1 MKKYLVCTLL
11 VIGLFC
17 HSFLHGQQAN
27 TIRFHNRDF
36 KVKRPAANSFGSRTL
51 ASITFTRQSQIDSFH
66 ITNPTDTSFQDVII
80 DGTNANPAITRLDSL
95 KYIRE
100 ITGQLNVSHTNVTN
114 LDGLTGLRRI
124 GWILWLD
131 GNYMLNTI
139 KPPNITYINGL
150 LLNELPLIN
159 TFSGFLNGL
168 TNTRFDYFWLFNN
181 VPITDFNGLQG
192 IDSINHVGVFGLPNF
207 QSFTGID
214 GFHYCE
220 SIDLFGCGQLNDVTA
235 FSNITQLPY
244 GSLNISYN
252 GNLTSLDG
260 LQNINYVAGV
270 LTIQGTNYSSLSSAG
285 LNPNLSIGWIF
296 NSDTLTI
303 NDNPN
308 LSVCNWPPLCNY
320 LAAGYP
326 AHIYNNAPGC
336 DSVAEVQASCG
347 TCTSVQLRTWNGSV
361 SDDWNDAANWTPA
374 GVPDICDSVV
384 INNGTN
390 ITLNNPNTTIHALT
404 MASGTSLF
412 MNGNSLTVY
421 GDVYLDNVDL
431 SVGNVFTANNASSVY
446 ITNSTLSTQTLNLN
460 YTGSLNFNYNI
471 VSHSVPVNVTISD
484 VASRTGSALLFGN
497 NIQGSLSVYSYAIN
511 SSAQTYIATN
521 DDETVSGDF
530 ILTINQ
536 PSDVQVGYYNN
547 LHVGGNFSI
556 NNSTG
561 QQPQIGAIDFNGG
574 GGDVHVTQVGTTPI
588 RIGTLSTNKFSGNII
603 LDQDTYVDN
612 NLTLGFG
619 HIRTASNK
627 LLILEPNALVNQT
640 SSASWVWGPLRKLG
654 LDGCYAFTMPVGD
667 SIYRGEC
674 YIKNTTGCGIG
685 RIGND
690 STTGRSNNQVLSFP
704 TNVTVQYF
712 HKNPTS
718 IGLDTALHQ
727 NTITSVSGNEYWK
740 CTRDSGEGV
749 IQVNLRYDPA
759 VSQPTNSYY
768 SVREA
773 YWNGSLWQNYGANRI
788 DSAGWTIVV
797 PDSAA
802 ENMGYY
808 TLGYNGNYHKPII
821 TMGTMDT
828 VACIG
833 QGFKVRWTTDTLL
846 FTANTFSVYISD
858 SNGIFSW
865 NGGAG
870 YFLGSKQ
877 SRGSDSLQVYP
888 YGLPVGNNYKVRVIG
903 SQPADTSIN
912 TKTIKL
918 TNVPMSNITV
928 VGPTTACSQTPTK
941 YYIGQPAINATGY
954 TWYVSGGSYTQNAD
968 TITVLWNNPPYV
980 GYQGSITAYA
990 VNNCGTGNSA
1000 YLPVVITY
1008 PPPTTAPVLT
1018 NAGRRLYTTAP
1029 PANQNIT
1036 INWYRNDTIISG
1048 ATGTSYYA
1056 SLAGTYTVRYATN
1069 CASGPVSNSISFAA
1083 NSIPQTIDFPAITDK
1098 IYTDSAFVINAT
1110 SSSGLPVEFT
1120 ILIGPGNIPGN
1131 TFLITGTGQVTIK
1144 ATQLGN
1150 DVYDTAAPVTR
1161 TFMVNKAPQTIT
1173 FPAIADRVYSTIPF
1187 SVSASSNSG
1196 LAVNYSVVSGQA
1208 TVNGNAITLTG
1219 VGTVTIR
1226 ATQAGDTNFLAATP
1240 VDRSFCVKVPAL
1252 NPISGSNSICP
1263 GVNVTYSV
1271 NNIPGATYTWR
1282 IAGGATLSSTT
1293 NTVTTSWPAPGNY
1306 TLIVS
1311 ATGDCGAASPND
1323 SLLITAIT
1331 SVQPDSVH
1339 NMLPADGAI
1348 NQQLPLNLSWIPAN
1362 TNLYY
1367 TYDIYLWRSDS
1378 TQPSNPFVSGITT
1391 VNYTIPL
1398 NSGLSYNHT
1407 YKWMVVAHNG
1417 SCIQVN
1423 TGPIQQFTL
1432 IPLPDLQVYN
1442 VQAPA
1447 TIFSGQTMTTTW
1459 SVKNNGPGNTQTNQ
1473 SWTDAVYI
1481 ATDSVLD
1488 FTNPAGQLQ
1497 FPVVPK
1503 LVATVPNVAGL
1514 NNGQSY
1520 NSTANF
1526 TIPVN
1531 YSGPLY
1537 IHVVTNYNPP
1547 YTNPVIENN
1556 KANDTAHALPVT
1568 TVTLSPQPD
1577 FQVDTVFAP
1586 GNTFSGSTINL
1597 VYKVKNHGQAVANG
1611 SWQDKIYI
1619 SKDPLFNPATATL
1632 LKYANGFNTYYPSID
1647 AIVSKNG
1654 TVFPDSSYTVNVPV
1668 VIPNFIYG
1676 NYFVYVITNASNTIY
1691 EGANSNNN
1699 INHSPVMQVFL
1710 TATPKL
1716 VPLNVQ
1722 VPANA
1727 SNTQTLA
1734 INWSEANQ
1742 GAYDNIEKNKGHY
1755 SVPSGTCDTCLAFGV
1770 DANGNTVCTRRI
1782 IGTRYRDSV
1791 SFGASYWV
1799 DRLYVSTD
1807 STGLNL
1813 ANATLI
1819 GDAPHGIQNSGY
1831 YVTDNFRSPQYC
1843 GDQLGGNQNTYPV
1856 LAPNTSFPS
1865 SYNYT
1870 LPDNFPQGNYYVYVY
1885 ANATNSV
1892 YQYPGLPQITRSNRF
1907 TVVWPDLTVPSV
1919 NVPTTGNSGQP
1930 VTISYNLLNTGSGG
1944 LYNHYRKDYI
1954 YLGNNSSFD
1963 GTAVLID
1970 SVVYAS
1976 SSALPA
1982 VSQTLTKQTIL
1993 PNGVSGQKYVF
2004 VKVNVDSSF
2013 KETSL
2018 LNNINTTGAP
2028 INIALTPPPNFT
2040 VSAITVNSP
2049 IYSSGGFPF
2058 KYTVTNVGGGI
2069 AAGNWKDSIF
2079 ISCSSTFN
2087 SNTAYFVALR
2097 TQQSYVPVNGS
2108 YTDSFNLV
2116 IPQTYLINTN
2126 GCMNNDT
2133 LQPYF
2138 FVKTN
2143 ANAGVYE
2150 PVTNNNILVSPQVTL
2165 INKTVDHVVSS
2176 VISGDSAFVG
2186 RNFKVSWSV
2195 KNIGL
2200 NPNDNTYNSW
2210 TDGIWLSQDSVL
2222 NNNAYYIG
2230 YKAENTRLNQNQS
2243 YTDSSV
2249 YTIPNMPAGLYYLLV
2264 KTNYYNQIQAE
2275 RNLNNNLNLRR
2286 NGGNQPLKVYVST
2299 PPSADLTDSILSV
2312 PSTVAAGQPFT
2323 IVYKVTNNGQGVTY
2337 SNQWNDII
2345 WLSTNFQQGSII
2357 AGNTQTR
2364 SLQPGQSYTD
2374 SFTITLPL
2382 NYTPGNY
2389 IVGVRTNFN
2398 QQLFETS
2405 YSNNTA
2411 YKFTS
2416 VYVPAPVDLL
2426 VSNIN
2431 MADTVILGN
2440 TAAINYRLRNN
2451 SNNNTNGRETD
2462 GFYLSTD
2469 SLLDSNADVLLGVK
2483 NNILSILPLND
2494 TSITAMPFI
2503 SGVVEGSYYVK
2514 VKVDIQNNI
2523 PETNKNNNTGLLNKK
2538 VYVKVKQLFVNVLTP
2553 DTLTSNYLYYK
2564 LVVPTSLRGKTI
2576 MVQLTTPDSVTA
2588 NNQMYIGL
2596 GYLPSAAH
2604 FDYVFSRPNYGN
2616 QQIVIETVLDSVYYI
2631 AAKGTKPNAT
2641 YQLVTLQA
2649 TVLPFTILT
2658 VNSNT
2663 GGNTGNVTVLLKG
2676 TLFRD
2681 SMTAKLR
2688 GISGNN
2694 IITAS
2699 AVYFINSTMA
2709 YATFNLQGAPLG
2721 VYDVSLTKPDASV
2734 ATLPSSFTVQVTNNG
2749 GLLTG
2754 AGSNTGQTGSG
2765 NAPGCDPGAASGLN
2779 AQLQTELVIPPKV
2792 FVGWPFQFQINYS
2805 NTTNV
2810 DIPVQVRTLYSHNGA
2825 PIALSQEGLAAGNT
2839 TLTIEFKNTS
2849 LPGNII
2855 PAGSSGTITIWCKA
2869 PANAY
2874 AHEKIYFNL
2883 Q

>member
-1 MKKYLVCTLL
+1 MKKYLVCTFL
-11 VIGLFC
+11 VIGIFC

-27 TIRFHNRDF
+27 TIRYHNHNF

-131 GNYMLNTI
+131 GNSLLTNI

-150 LLNELPLIN
+150 LLSDLPLIN
-159 TFSGFLNGL
+159 SFSGFLNGL

-235 FSNITQLPY
+235 FTNITQLSF

-252 GNLTSLDG
+252 GNLTSLNG

-374 GVPDICDSVV
+374 GVPGICDSVV

-390 ITLNNPNTTIHALT
+390 ITLNNPNTTIYALT

-412 MNGNSLTVY
+412 MNGNSLTVN

-471 VSHSVPVNVTISD
+471 VSHSVPVSVTISD

-530 ILTINQ
+530 TLNINA
-536 PSDVQVGYYNN
+536 PSDVRVGINN
-547 LHVGGNFSI
+547 TLHIGGNFI
-556 NNSTG
+556 VNNNTG
-561 QQPQIGAIDFNGG
+561 WKPPIGGIDFNGG
-574 GGDVHVTQVGTTPI
+574 GGDVHVTQGGTTPI
-588 RIGTLSTNKFSGNII
+588 RIGTLYTNKFSGNII

-612 NLTLGFG
+612 NLTLGVG

-627 LLILEPNALVNQT
+627 LLILEPNAWVNQT

-654 LDGCYAFTMPVGD
+654 LDGCSAFTMPVGD

-740 CTRDSGEGV
+740 CTRDSGVGV

-788 DSAGWTIVV
+788 DSFGWAIVV

-808 TLGYNGNYHKPII
+808 TLGYNGNYRKPII

-846 FTANTFSVYISD
+846 FNANTFSVYISD

-918 TNVPMSNITV
+918 RDVPSATITV

-968 TITVLWNNPPYV
+968 TITVVWNNPPYV
-980 GYQGSITAYA
+980 GYQGTITAYA
-990 VNNCGTGNSA
+990 VNNCGPGNSA

-1018 NAGRRLYTTAP
+1018 NTGRRLYTTAP

-1036 INWYRNDTIISG
+1036 IIWYRNDTIISG

-1056 SLAGTYTVRYATN
+1056 SLAGTYTVRYATT
-1069 CASGPVSNSISFAA
+1069 CATGPASNSISFAA
-1083 NSIPQTIDFPAITDK
+1083 NSIPQTINFPPVTDK

-1120 ILIGPGNIPGN
+1120 IVSGPGNIPGN

-1144 ATQLGN
+1144 ATQIGN

-1173 FPAIADRVYSTIPF
+1173 FPTIADRFYSTTPF
-1187 SVSASSNSG
+1187 NVSASSNSG
-1196 LAVNYSVVSGQA
+1196 LAVNYSVVSGPA

-1293 NTVTTSWPAPGNY
+1293 NSVTTSWPAPGNY

-1311 ATGDCGAASPND
+1311 AAGGCGAASPND
-1323 SLLITAIT
+1323 SLSVTAIT

-1362 TNLYY
+1362 PNFYY

-1378 TQPSNPFVSGITT
+1378 TQPSTPYVSGLTT

-1417 SCIQVN
+1417 SCTVIH
-1423 TGPIQQFTL
+1423 TGTVQQFTL

-1442 VQAPA
+1442 VNAP
-1447 TIFSGQTMTTTW
+1447 TSVFSGQNMSVTW
-1459 SVKNNGPGNTQTNQ
+1459 KVKNNGPGNTQLNQ
-1473 SWTDAVYI
+1473 HWTDAI
-1481 ATDSVLD
+1481 FISKDSVLD
-1488 FTNPAGQLQ
+1488 FTNPGNQLQ
-1497 FPVVPK
+1497 FPIVPL
-1503 LVATVPNVAGL
+1503 LVATKPNITAL
-1514 NNGQSY
+1514 DSGQFYSD
-1520 NSTANF
+1520 TATF
-1526 TIPVN
+1526 TIPVD

-1537 IHVVTNYNPP
+1537 THIITNYQPP
-1547 YTNPVIENN
+1547 FNNPVIETTLV
-1556 KANDTAHALPVT
+1556 NDTAHALPLT
-1568 TVTLSPQPD
+1568 TVNLSPQPD
-1577 FQVDTVFAP
+1577 LRVDTVFNP
-1586 GNTFSGSTINL
+1586 NNTFSGSTINIT
-1597 VYKVKNHGQAVANG
+1597 YKVVNHGGATANG
-1611 SWQDKIYI
+1611 SWIDKVYI
-1619 SKDPLFNPATATL
+1619 SKDPLFNINTATL
-1632 LKYANGFNTYYPSID
+1632 LKFPTALGTYYPSND
-1647 AIVSKNG
+1647 ASLSETNRII
-1654 TVFPDSSYTVNVPV
+1654 PQDSSYTESIAA

-1676 NYFVYVITNASNTIY
+1676 SYYIYVFTNQTASLY
-1691 EGANSNNN
+1691 EGANQTNNV
-1699 INHSPVMQVFL
+1699 NHGNLLQVFL
-1710 TATPKL
+1710 TPTPKL
-1716 VPLNVQ
+1716 VPVNVSI
-1722 VPANA
+1722 PSNA
-1727 SNTQTLA
+1727 SNTQTVNVTWN
-1734 INWSEANQ
+1734 INNQ
-1742 GAYDNIEKNKGHY
+1742 GAYDNIEKSKGHY
-1755 SVPSGTCDTCLAFGV
+1755 AVPNGTCQIGCGPLPP
-1770 DANGNTVCTRRI
+1770 NTVCNPTTAI
-1782 IGTRYRDSV
+1782 SYRDSLG
-1791 SFGASYWV
+1791 FGASYWI
-1799 DRLYVSTD
+1799 DRVYLSTD
-1807 STGLNL
+1807 STGLNF
-1813 ANATLI
+1813 ANAVLLA
-1819 GDAPHGIQNSGY
+1819 DVPHGTQFSGWSTADVLQTFQCGVKNDLNIYPAILPNS
-1831 YVTDNFRSPQYC
+1831 NFQS
-1843 GDQLGGNQNTYPV
+1843 G
-1856 LAPNTSFPS
+1856 
-1865 SYNYT
+1865 YNYT
-1870 LPDNFPQGNYYVYVY
+1870 LPANLLQGTYYLYVYTNPTKTVY
-1885 ANATNSV
+1885 E
-1892 YQYPGLPQITRSNRF
+1892 YPGLPQITRSNAF
-1907 TVVWPDLTVPSV
+1907 NVVWSDLIVPSVTVPS
-1919 NVPTTGNSGQP
+1919 TGNSGQP
-1930 VTISYNLLNTGSGG
+1930 FTLNYSVQNNGPGG
-1944 LYNHYRKDYI
+1944 VYNHYRKDYV
-1954 YLGNNSSFD
+1954 YMGNNASFD
-1963 GTAVLID
+1963 GTAILID
-1970 SVVYAS
+1970 SIIYN
-1976 SSALPA
+1976 SA
-1982 VSQTLTKQTIL
+1982 TIAANTQQSLQKIVTL
-1993 PNGVSGQKYVF
+1993 PNGISGNKFIF
-2004 VKVNVDSSF
+2004 VRTNGDSSF
-2013 KETSL
+2013 RETNL
-2018 LNNINTTGAP
+2018 NNNINATGAP
-2028 INIALTPPPNFT
+2028 ITISLTPSPDLIVSSINIANT
-2040 VSAITVNSP
+2040 V
-2049 IYSSGGFPF
+2049 YSSIGFPF
-2058 KYTVTNVGGGI
+2058 KYTVTNSG
-2069 AAGNWKDSIF
+2069 AGLAQGTWKDSIF
-2079 ISCSSTFN
+2079 ISCNPVFN
-2087 SNTAYFVALR
+2087 QATSYFVGVRSEQNYIPSAN
-2097 TQQSYVPVNGS
+2097 SYS
-2108 YTDSFNLV
+2108 DSFNLV
-2116 IPQTYLINTN
+2116 LPFTFQISNT
-2126 GCMNNDT
+2126 GCMNNDVA
-2133 LQPYF
+2133 QVYF

-2143 ANAGVYE
+2143 ANNGMYE
-2150 PVTNNNILVSPQVTL
+2150 AVTNNNISASGQITV
-2165 INKTVDHVVSS
+2165 INRLVDHIVTNVA
-2176 VISGDSAFVG
+2176 SGDSAFVG
-2186 RNFKVSWSV
+2186 RPFKVNWTV

-2200 NPNDNTYNSW
+2200 NPNDGTYSGWYDN
-2210 TDGIWLSQDSVL
+2210 IYLSTDSVL
-2222 NNNAYYIG
+2222 NSNAISIG
-2230 YKAENTRLNQNQS
+2230 YKGEYTKLNTNQS
-2243 YTDSSV
+2243 YSDSA
-2249 YTIPNMPAGLYYLLV
+2249 YFQLPNMPVGQYYLLAN
-2264 KTNYYNQIQAE
+2264 TNFYNTIPAE
-2275 RNLNNNLNLRR
+2275 RNLSNNVNLRR
-2286 NGGNQPLKVYVST
+2286 NGSFQPIKVYVSN
-2299 PPSADLTDSILSV
+2299 PPASDLINTIVSAPANTAV
-2312 PSTVAAGQPFT
+2312 GQPVK
-2323 IVYKVTNNGQGVTY
+2323 IVYKITNNGVGATY
-2337 SNQWNDII
+2337 QNSWTDDI
-2345 WLSTNFQQGSII
+2345 WLSNSFQPGGLFLSRKTHN
-2357 AGNTQTR
+2357 GV
-2364 SLQPGQSYTD
+2364 LQPGQSYTD
-2374 SFTITLPL
+2374 SVTVTIPISQAQ
-2382 NYTPGNY
+2382 GNY
-2389 IVGVRTNFN
+2389 VIVLNTNQDHTLYESNFTNN
-2398 QQLFETS
+2398 QS
-2405 YSNNTA
+2405 YQ
-2411 YKFTS
+2411 YIS
-2416 VYVPAPVDLL
+2416 VYIPPAVDLM
-2426 VSNIN
+2426 VKNITV
-2431 MADTVILGN
+2431 ADTVVLGYA
-2440 TAAINYRLRNN
+2440 TDVKWKLFNN
-2451 SNNNTNGRETD
+2451 SGNPANGTETD
-2462 GFYLSTD
+2462 GIYLSTD
-2469 SLLDSNADVLLGVK
+2469 SLINSSNDILIGTK
-2483 NNILSILPLND
+2483 QNQLSILPLND
-2494 TSITAMPFI
+2494 SLIKAQP
-2503 SGVVEGSYYVK
+2503 VVSNVPEGNYYVK
-2514 VKVDIQNNI
+2514 VKTDILNNI
-2523 PETNKNNNTGLLNKK
+2523 IETNKQNNTGILNHR
-2538 VYVKVKQLFVNVLTP
+2538 VYVTVKLLPMNIVTP

-2564 LVVPTSLRGKTI
+2564 LIVPAALNGKTI
-2576 MVQLTTPDSVTA
+2576 AVRLTSPDSVTA
-2588 NNQMYIGL
+2588 NNQIYLGL

-2604 FDYVFSRPNYGN
+2604 FDYAYDRPNFGN
-2616 QQIVIETVLDSVYYI
+2616 QQIIIESVVDSVYYI
-2631 AAKGTKPNAT
+2631 AAKGTKPNST
-2641 YQLVTLQA
+2641 YQNITLQA
-2649 TVLPFTILT
+2649 VVLPFSILN
-2658 VNSNT
+2658 VNSNH
-2663 GGNTGNVTVLLKG
+2663 GGNSGNVTVQIKG

-2681 SMTAKLR
+2681 SMIAKIH
-2688 GISGNN
+2688 GVTFGNN
-2694 IITAS
+2694 ITAS
-2699 AVYFINSTMA
+2699 AVYFVNSTTV

-2721 VYDVSLTKPDASV
+2721 VYNVSLTKPDLTT
-2734 ATLPSSFTVQVTNNG
+2734 ATLPSSFTVQQTNNG

-2754 AGSNTGQTGSG
+2754 SGPNTGQTGSG
-2765 NAPGCDPGAASGLN
+2765 NAPGCDPGATSGLN
-2779 AQLQTELVIPPKV
+2779 SQLQTEVVSPQKV
-2792 FVGWPFQFQINYS
+2792 FVGWPFTIQINYTNAS
-2805 NTTNV
+2805 NV
-2810 DIPVQVRTLYSHNGA
+2810 DIPAQVRILYSLDGCPMALTEAGLTNG
-2825 PIALSQEGLAAGNT
+2825 T
-2839 TLTIEFKNTS
+2839 TSLYIEFKDAVGP
-2849 LPGNII
+2849 PGII
-2855 PAGSSGTITIWCKA
+2855 RAGSSGTIKVYGKA
-2869 PANAY
+2869 PANGF
-2874 AHEKIYFNL
+2874 AHQLLHFTL